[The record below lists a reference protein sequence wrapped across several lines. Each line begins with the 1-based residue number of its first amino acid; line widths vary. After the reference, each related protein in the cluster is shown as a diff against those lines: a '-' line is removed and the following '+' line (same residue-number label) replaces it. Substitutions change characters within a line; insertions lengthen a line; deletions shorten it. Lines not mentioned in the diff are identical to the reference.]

1 MLGSSRARHGRRQ
14 LSGVREI
21 DSALREGSEIR
32 LLLVRRNVE
41 DPGILALVGR
51 AENLGLNVRQVSAND
66 LRRMSV
72 VQPAGDLLALLGPD
86 PGADP
91 GTVLSAGGAVWLLS
105 GSAYPGN
112 VGFAVRTAEVSG
124 ADGIFVDT
132 DLVGRSRHR
141 AMRASMH
148 AGRFFPVHWLETA
161 KVVEMAREAGKRI
174 IAVEDTG
181 TKAPWETDLAGSILL
196 ILGGEGAGI
205 PPEILEGCTEV
216 MRIPMAG
223 FIPSYNLHAAMA
235 AIAVERLR
243 QTGMGQ

>member
-1 MLGSSRARHGRRQ
+1 M
-14 LSGVREI
+14 
-21 DSALREGSEIR
+21 
-32 LLLVRRNVE
+32 
-41 DPGILALVGR
+41 
-51 AENLGLNVRQVSAND
+51 
-66 LRRMSV
+66 
-72 VQPAGDLLALLGPD
+72 
-86 PGADP
+86 
-91 GTVLSAGGAVWLLS
+91 SAGGAVWLLS

-124 ADGIFVDT
+124 ADGIFIDT
-132 DLVGRSRHR
+132 DLVGRGRHR

-148 AGRFFPVHWLETA
+148 AARFFPVHWLETA
-161 KVVEMAREAGKRI
+161 KVVEKAREAGKRI

-181 TKAPWETDLAGSILL
+181 KSAPWETDLAGSILL

-205 PPEILEGCTEV
+205 PPEILEVCTEV